1 MKYASLKYNIS
12 MSENEI
18 EETQSHQKRIKSNIG
33 DNIQSIAT
41 EQFLPIVD
49 KRFNRDAL
57 NQVHE
62 NEKFLLIMNGWYT
75 HMPENWPPSESI
87 IPVFIGFHIAENKRV
102 QELLLNDNSIDYFKK
117 HEPIGCRD
125 KKTAE
130 LLSDRGVKT
139 YYSKCLTLTF
149 PKREY
154 EPQNGKVFLV
164 DVEDIP
170 IPKNLEQGSL
180 SLTHIVPRFISDEN
194 KILIAKQILDKYKNE
209 ACLVITSRIHC
220 AIPCIAFGI
229 PVIFF
234 GDPDDYRVSILKD
247 LGIEIYKKSKFLII
261 YNFLKRAEK
270 TVISNK
276 FLWTIFHALSE
287 LFRYILINRKVNW
300 NPEPVPIENEKA
312 EVIKK
317 TKETLQYIIKK
328 NTKPLFL
335 NLILFLV
342 LVVSLSYIIS
352 DLPKFGEAKA
362 SVDSYVTNYYIK
374 NTDKEIG
381 IPNVVTSVLASYRG
395 FDTLGEVVVIFI
407 AGISVIG
414 ILREEY
420 KE

>member
-87 IPVFIGFHIAENKRV
+87 IPVFIGFHITESYHVKK
-102 QELLLNDNSIDYFKK
+102 LLLSDESISYYKRN
-117 HEPIGCRD
+117 EPIGCRD

-194 KILIAKQILDKYKNE
+194 KILIAKQILDKLQFRIQ
-209 ACLVITSRIHC
+209 AVLRSR
-220 AIPCIAFGI
+220 
-229 PVIFF
+229 
-234 GDPDDYRVSILKD
+234 
-247 LGIEIYKKSKFLII
+247 KSKYILMNVPNEKIPII
-261 YNFLKRAEK
+261 TKILPVLKSP
-270 TVISNK
+270 TVMP
-276 FLWTIFHALSE
+276 LSE
-287 LFRYILINRKVNW
+287 AGWSSLHSVIEEDTFWEVIDQLKEAGAEGILVC
-300 NPEPVPIENEKA
+300 PIEKM
-312 EVIKK
+312 
-317 TKETLQYIIKK
+317 
-328 NTKPLFL
+328 
-335 NLILFLV
+335 V
-342 LVVSLSYIIS
+342 L
-352 DLPKFGEAKA
+352 
-362 SVDSYVTNYYIK
+362 
-374 NTDKEIG
+374 
-381 IPNVVTSVLASYRG
+381 
-395 FDTLGEVVVIFI
+395 
-407 AGISVIG
+407 
-414 ILREEY
+414 
-420 KE
+420 

>member
-18 EETQSHQKRIKSNIG
+18 EEIQSHQKRIKSNIG

-87 IPVFIGFHIAENKRV
+87 IPVFIGFHITESYHVKK
-102 QELLLNDNSIDYFKK
+102 LLLSDESISYYKRN
-117 HEPIGCRD
+117 EPIGCRD

-234 GDPDDYRVSILKD
+234 GDPDDYRISILQD
-247 LGIEIYKKSKFLII
+247 LGIEIYKKPKFPII
-261 YNFLKRAEK
+261 YNVLKRSRKTAKNNFLFLKFFDVLCEIYRK
-270 TVISNK
+270 IFINK
-276 FLWTIFHALSE
+276 
-287 LFRYILINRKVNW
+287 YVNW
-300 NPEPVPIENEKA
+300 NPILVSIENEKA

-317 TKETLQYIIKK
+317 TKETIKFIMKK
-328 NTKPLFL
+328 N
-335 NLILFLV
+335 
-342 LVVSLSYIIS
+342 
-352 DLPKFGEAKA
+352 
-362 SVDSYVTNYYIK
+362 VD
-374 NTDKEIG
+374 
-381 IPNVVTSVLASYRG
+381 
-395 FDTLGEVVVIFI
+395 
-407 AGISVIG
+407 
-414 ILREEY
+414 
-420 KE
+420 